1 MKKKLIAIGLAVVLV
16 LTLGA
21 TAIFAGSGQ
30 IPSAKAA
37 FVSADVYGMT
47 VDKENTGWITI
58 LTAQIKTGEP
68 KDLIIDVSAE
78 TSLVTNAKL
87 SGTLG
92 SEAIATIEVRVLV
105 DGAEAVPGVVTF
117 NNRVLKVEGD
127 LTHHSGGEPLP
138 IDDHWFEIFISTKSA
153 NAFNFCAED
162 VGSGVHTIV
171 IEARTIKEEKGLK
184 GTANAYIG
192 NVSAVVDEV
201 MLKRMD

>member
-1 MKKKLIAIGLAVVLV
+1 MKKKLIAISLAVVLV

-21 TAIFAGSGQ
+21 TAIFAGGDQ

-37 FVSADVYGMT
+37 FVSDDVYGMT
-47 VDKENTGWITI
+47 VDKEDTGWITI
-58 LTAQIKTGEP
+58 LTAKIKTGDP

-78 TSLVTNAKL
+78 CSLVTNAKL

-92 SEAIATIEVRVLV
+92 SEAIATILVRVMV
-105 DGAEAVPGVVTF
+105 DGVEADPGVVTF

-127 LTHHSGGEPLP
+127 LTHHYGGLPLD
-138 IDDHWFEIFISTKSA
+138 IDDHWFEIFLSTKSA

-162 VGSGVHTIV
+162 VGSGVHTV
-171 IEARTIKEEKGLK
+171 VVQAMTHKEEKGLK

-192 NVSAVVDEV
+192 NVSAVIDEV